1 MCYFGKSNFASDALF
16 DGCMDELK
24 IFDRGLSEAEIQT
37 EMNAIR
43 PLLTVEVPVDP
54 VTLPTGR
61 SQKYY

>member
-61 SQKYY
+61 SQKHD